1 MKHQYFC
8 VYKLKKLLILSIAFL
23 FAALLVANPELS
35 VEACKN
41 ALFVCANTIIPSMF
55 PFFVCSGLLISLGF
69 AKYISKYLNPVMQPL
84 FHVPGSGALAL
95 ITGVLSGY
103 PVGASAVADLRS
115 RNLCT
120 KEEGERMLAF
130 CTNSGPLFILGAVG
144 VGMFHSQKIGI
155 LLYISHVLAALLTG
169 FLFRFYRHSKT
180 TEQPAAKQIS
190 LASESISS
198 CICGSIKNAVVNI
211 LSVCGFVVAFSVFI
225 RVMTNGIFQDAS
237 LLSAGVGGFFE
248 VTRGCLDASSLSAS
262 LSQRLLLCAAMMG
275 FAGMCVHFQVI
286 GIISKTDLSLRP
298 YILGKIMCAA
308 LSVLILLL
316 LLRFVPI
323 DMQVFLQYYTDARFV
338 PASIGQ
344 IVKLTLFYLG
354 IAGISILILYFVTW
368 IASKFDKS
376 DESANKQ

>member
-1 MKHQYFC
+1 MKHKYFR
-8 VYKLKKLLILSIAFL
+8 VYKLKKLSILAIAFL
-23 FAALLVANPELS
+23 FAAFLVANPEQS

-41 ALFVCANTIIPSMF
+41 ALFICANTIIPSMF

-69 AKYISKYLNPVMQPL
+69 ARYISKYLNPVMRPL

-95 ITGVLSGY
+95 ITGILSGY

-144 VGMFHSQKIGI
+144 TGMFHNQRIGL
-155 LLYISHVLAALLTG
+155 LLYTSHVLAALLTG
-169 FLFRFYRHSKT
+169 VLFRFYHYSKT
-180 TEQPAAKQIS
+180 TSPQLSKQASMPSETIS
-190 LASESISS
+190 A
-198 CICGSIKNAVVNI
+198 CICASIKNAVVNI

-225 RVMTNGIFQDAS
+225 SVMTGDLFKTPS
-237 LLSAGVGGFFE
+237 LLSSGIGGFFE
-248 VTRGCLDASSLSAS
+248 VTRGCLDASSLNIS
-262 LSQRLLLCAAMMG
+262 LSQRLIFCSAMMG

-298 YILGKIMCAA
+298 YLLGKIMCAA
-308 LSVLILLL
+308 ISVLILLL

-323 DMQVFLQYYTDARFV
+323 DMQVFLQYYPDIRFV
-338 PASIGQ
+338 PTSLGQ
-344 IVKLTLFYLG
+344 IAKLTLFYLG
-354 IAGISILILYFVTW
+354 IGGVSMLILYL
-368 IASKFDKS
+368 IAFLTSKFEK
-376 DESANKQ
+376 EEK

>member
-1 MKHQYFC
+1 
-8 VYKLKKLLILSIAFL
+8 
-23 FAALLVANPELS
+23 
-35 VEACKN
+35 
-41 ALFVCANTIIPSMF
+41 
-55 PFFVCSGLLISLGF
+55 
-69 AKYISKYLNPVMQPL
+69 
-84 FHVPGSGALAL
+84 
-95 ITGVLSGY
+95 
-103 PVGASAVADLRS
+103 
-115 RNLCT
+115 
-120 KEEGERMLAF
+120 MLAF

-211 LSVCGFVVAFSVFI
+211 LSVCGFIVAFSVFI